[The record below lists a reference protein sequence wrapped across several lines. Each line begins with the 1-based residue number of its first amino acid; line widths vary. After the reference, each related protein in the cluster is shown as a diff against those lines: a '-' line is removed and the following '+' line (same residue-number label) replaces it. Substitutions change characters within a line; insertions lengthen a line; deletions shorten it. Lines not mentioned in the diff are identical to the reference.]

1 MPLKNGN
8 LTPQERKFAEVL
20 AETGKPLIAAKEA
33 GFRHPATQASMVAKR
48 PGVRAAVL
56 EAQLDALHN
65 DILPLAVAAH
75 RRLLTDP
82 KTPAG
87 AVAQAVKL
95 AYDRTLGLQEGASEK
110 EPHEMTP
117 EELANA
123 IGNLERIKAERARPV
138 LELEAEPDAPGVF
151 D

>member
-1 MPLKNGN
+1 MPMKNGI
-8 LTPQERKFAEVL
+8 LTPQERAFAEAMALSGSQKL
-20 AETGKPLIAAKEA
+20 AMKAAGIK
-33 GFRHPATQASMVAKR
+33 HQPHASVMAAR
-48 PGVRAAVL
+48 PGVQQAIVDLQIA
-56 EAQLDALHN
+56 ALHN
-65 DILPLAVAAH
+65 ELLPLAVAAH

-87 AVAQAVKL
+87 AVATAVKL
-95 AYDRTLGLQEGASEK
+95 AYDRTLGLQEHTGEK

-123 IGNLERIKAERARPV
+123 IRNLERIKADMARPV
-138 LELEAEPDAPGVF
+138 LELEAEPTVF